1 MIGTN
6 TVSSMQSGLF
16 YGYLGMVDGILERL
30 LEEMG
35 KDVKVIATGGLASL
49 ISESSRYIKQVDEQL
64 TLEGLRI
71 IWERNAQ
78 ERARDKSAKANKTKG
93 GLPAASAAK
102 AAIRTR
108 GFR

>member
-1 MIGTN
+1 
-6 TVSSMQSGLF
+6 MQSGLF

-30 LEEMG
+30 LEAMG

-71 IWERNAQ
+71 IWERNA
-78 ERARDKSAKANKTKG
+78 RDKARDKSAKENKLKNG
-93 GLPAASAAK
+93 PVAASAAK
-102 AAIRTR
+102 AGGKPRVPR
-108 GFR
+108 